1 MALGRVATKVHSQR
15 GLCGAVDMRQDD
27 ALGACVKHRTDR
39 THGRAVHPHPRREA
53 TGLCHLAQIGN
64 ITQAVHAVFGI
75 DVKTIEASGLE
86 HVHHIDVVAQAQRH
100 QLDCFGSR
108 EFLLQGIGHGANSDH
123 HSLITGGA

>member
-1 MALGRVATKVHSQR
+1 MALGRVATQVHSQR

-53 TGLCHLAQIGN
+53 TGLCHLAQIRN

-86 HVHHIDVVAQAQRH
+86 HLNHIDVVAQAQGH
-100 QLDCFGSR
+100 QLGR
-108 EFLLQGIGHGANSDH
+108 LTGGEFLLQGVGHGAFRAH
-123 HSLITGGA
+123 HNLITGGA